1 MNEVLMMY
9 EAYLVHYGVKG
20 MKWGVRR
27 YQNKDGSLTPE
38 GQKKYA
44 KALTKEIKRS
54 KNFVQTKKH
63 IAGTDEM
70 NSLYNKADIQSAKK
84 KIKDLEKVQD
94 DFYSN
99 EKLLKKY
106 HKILAKETS
115 EKYGIDY
122 DEALF
127 GYERDDLDQ
136 GDSFDRYLKDTGRY
150 EKYHSDMTKAHN
162 EYHSACKKAVESYI
176 GQHGKDIMTSKEPIL
191 KSNMGTFYLES
202 KFSVQDF
209 LTSTLE
215 SKYWDDY
222 WSDDKK

>member
-1 MNEVLMMY
+1 MQNNELI
-9 EAYLVHYGVKG
+9 HYGVKG

-44 KALTKEIKRS
+44 KVVGKNIKRS
-54 KNFVQTKKH
+54 SNFINVQKN
-63 IAGTDEM
+63 IANTDEM
-70 NSLYNKADIQSAKK
+70 NRLYNKAEIQNSKK
-84 KIKDLEKVQD
+84 KIRDLEKVQD

-99 EKLLKKY
+99 QKLLQKY

-122 DEALF
+122 DKALF
-127 GYERDDLDQ
+127 GYERDDWDQ

-150 EKYHSDMTKAHN
+150 EKYHSDMTKAHD
-162 EYHSACKKAVESYI
+162 EYHSACKKAVESYL
-176 GQHGKDIMTSKEPIL
+176 GQHGKERVTIKEPIL
-191 KSNMGTFYLES
+191 KTNMGTAYLES
-202 KFSVQDF
+202 TFSVQDF

-222 WSDDKK
+222 WSDKK

>member
-1 MNEVLMMY
+1 MY
-9 EAYLVHYGVKG
+9 ETELMHYGVKG

-44 KALTKEIKRS
+44 KVVGKNIKRS
-54 KNFVQTKKH
+54 SNFLNVQKN
-63 IAGTDEM
+63 IANTDEM
-70 NSLYNKADIQSAKK
+70 NRLYNKAEIQNSKK
-84 KIKDLEKVQD
+84 KIRDLEKVQD

-99 EKLLKKY
+99 QKLLQKY

-122 DEALF
+122 DKALF
-127 GYERDDLDQ
+127 GYERDDWDQ
-136 GDSFDRYLKDTGRY
+136 GESFDRYLKDTGRY
-150 EKYHSDMTKAHN
+150 EKYHSDMTRAHD
-162 EYHSACKKAVESYI
+162 EYHSACKKAVESYL
-176 GQHGKDIMTSKEPIL
+176 GQHGKERVTMKEPIL
-191 KSNMGTFYLES
+191 KTNMGTAYLES
-202 KFSVQDF
+202 TFSIQDF

-222 WSDDKK
+222 WSDKK